1 MSAPIITFSNNA
13 GPVFHF
19 INKNEKT
26 KMADKYFQLV
36 SEVIDYLADEG
47 YIVKDGSKVKES
59 IRFEEAT
66 FVVDKVKR
74 AKKDKVVKIPIPFD
88 SKNVKFDDESK
99 LIGCNCL
106 MKNHGLYTQC
116 NRIPKNGSETCSTC
130 NALNIKKNNGKP
142 IYGTVQER
150 LHSDFHKSDLVHYT
164 VVMKKLK
171 IEWNQ
176 VVDEAKNLGL
186 VLDPSHSIEPE
197 NSVNTV
203 AKKGRPKKVIVTD
216 DNTIATVVPTQ
227 KEKKTTA
234 KKEKTTDNKKEKK
247 NKKVEIVQPIIED
260 SDNDSDNA
268 SDNASDNDN
277 DSNYNSDDENVE
289 EEVEVEVEVEEEEVE
304 EEEEEVEDEED
315 EIEVENFTYGKKKLL
330 KDSNNN
336 IYDLENVKI
345 GVYNPD
351 TKKVVYDSKKKTK

>member
-26 KMADKYFQLV
+26 KMADKYLQLV

-47 YIVKDGSKVKES
+47 FIVKDGNKVKES

-88 SKNVKFDDESK
+88 SNNVKFDDGK

-130 NALNIKKNNGKP
+130 NALNIKNDGKP

-150 LHSDFHKSDLVHYT
+150 LQSDFHKSDLVHYT

-176 VVDEAKNLGL
+176 VVEEAEKLGL

-197 NSVNTV
+197 NSINTV
-203 AKKGRPKKVIVTD
+203 AKKGRPKKVTVPNVETVSNVD
-216 DNTIATVVPTQ
+216 TVYPIATVVATQ
-227 KEKKTTA
+227 KENKTTN
-234 KKEKTTDNKKEKK
+234 KKENTKPNNKKEKK
-247 NKKVEIVQPIIED
+247 TKKVEVVQPIIEEFD
-260 SDNDSDNA
+260 SDNDIDIDSDI
-268 SDNASDNDN
+268 DIDNDI
-277 DSNYNSDDENVE
+277 DSADIDN
-289 EEVEVEVEVEEEEVE
+289 VE
-304 EEEEEVEDEED
+304 EEEEEEEEEEVVVEKF
-315 EIEVENFTYGKKKLL
+315 VYGKKQLL
-330 KDSNNN
+330 KDLNNN
-336 IYDLENVKI
+336 IYDLDNVKI
-345 GVYNPD
+345 GVYDPV
-351 TKKVVYDSKKKTK
+351 TKKVKYDLKKN

>member
-26 KMADKYFQLV
+26 KMADKYLQLV

-47 YIVKDGSKVKES
+47 FIVKDGNKVKES

-88 SKNVKFDDESK
+88 SKNVKFDDECK

-130 NALNIKKNNGKP
+130 KALNIKNDGKP

-150 LHSDFHKSDLVHYT
+150 LKSDYHNSDLVHYT

-171 IEWNQ
+171 IEWDQ
-176 VVDEAKNLGL
+176 VVEEAEKLGL
-186 VLDPSHSIEPE
+186 VLDTSHSIEPE

-203 AKKGRPKKVIVTD
+203 AKKGRPKKVTVPNVETVSNVD
-216 DNTIATVVPTQ
+216 TVYPIATVVATQ
-227 KEKKTTA
+227 KENKTTN
-234 KKEKTTDNKKEKK
+234 KKENTNNKKEKK
-247 NKKVEIVQPIIED
+247 TKKVEVVQPIIEEFD
-260 SDNDSDNA
+260 SDNDIDIDSDI
-268 SDNASDNDN
+268 DNDIDSDNDIDI
-277 DSNYNSDDENVE
+277 DSDIDN
-289 EEVEVEVEVEEEEVE
+289 VE
-304 EEEEEVEDEED
+304 EEEEEEEEEVVVETF
-315 EIEVENFTYGKKKLL
+315 VYGKKQLL
-330 KDSNNN
+330 KDLNNN
-336 IYDLENVKI
+336 IYDLNNVKI
-345 GVYNPD
+345 GVYDPV
-351 TKKVVYDSKKKTK
+351 TKKVKYDLKKTK